1 MARPYFCPQETRVTH
16 VIKESVENY
25 SFLLYS
31 FILAQHQ
38 RTKEFVS
45 KQRFWRA
52 VNVLDYKFLFIPVAF
67 TILRI
72 WTCLINVF
80 YVYSDVGRSF
90 PRGVTVALI
99 YLSVSDYVVI
109 AENYEHP

>member
-1 MARPYFCPQETRVTH
+1 MAKPYFWPHETRVTH
-16 VIKESVENY
+16 AIKESVDY

-31 FILAQHQ
+31 FIFTQHQ
-38 RTKEFVS
+38 KTKEFVS

-72 WTCLINVF
+72 WSCLINVF
-80 YVYSDVGRSF
+80 YVYSDVGGSF

-99 YLSVSDYVVI
+99 YLSVSD
-109 AENYEHP
+109 